1 MSLFFNRQL
10 NVRVFVCLF
19 VLQLLLLRGYAFN
32 HSADFETVRMMKEKL
47 CYVGY
52 NIEQEQKLA
61 LETTVLVESY
71 TVHFSPWWWGCGR
84 GRSNWAVLQSITGS
98 HEDTDIYRSV
108 SGTVGKFFS
117 HQNVQRMKTLTSLYR
132 CEFPKSAA
140 VDSSSGAEMVM
151 RLNLLWFFWIGPWS
165 WLPGRELLLS
175 LFGHLVFVIF
185 FIKWTD
191 RKVWDWLCE
200 NHSLGRS

>member
-132 CEFPKSAA
+132 WISKISCCRFIVRCWDGDETKFVVVFLDRSVELITGTRTAPEFVWSPG
-140 VDSSSGAEMVM
+140 VCD
-151 RLNLLWFFWIGPWS
+151 FFM
-165 WLPGRELLLS
+165 
-175 LFGHLVFVIF
+175 
-185 FIKWTD
+185 KWTD
-191 RKVWDWLCE
+191 RKVWDWLCG